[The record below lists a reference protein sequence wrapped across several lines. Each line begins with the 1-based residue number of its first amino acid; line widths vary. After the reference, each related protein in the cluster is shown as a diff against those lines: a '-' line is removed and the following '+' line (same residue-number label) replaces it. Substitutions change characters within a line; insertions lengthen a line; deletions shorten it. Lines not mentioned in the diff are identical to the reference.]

1 MKMHNQLGEDLE
13 KIISG
18 IVDVE
23 KNDINNEN
31 ANMSSMTPAGQMM
44 RFASEVSKMYTLENL
59 VSPEFKEAHNNGEIH
74 IHDLDYY
81 PSKTTTCLQYDLA
94 DKGSKKHNNL
104 CHTGDNYFSDKPE

>member
-1 MKMHNQLGEDLE
+1 MQISEPLKN
-13 KIISG
+13 IIDG
-18 IVDVE
+18 IITVE

-44 RFASEVSKMYTLENL
+44 RFASEVSKMYALENL
-59 VSPEFKEAHNNGEIH
+59 ISPKFSEAHQKGEIH

-94 DKGSKKHNNL
+94 DISGKL
-104 CHTGDNYFSDKPE
+104 RV